1 MLDRARLLA
10 LICVVG
16 VLAVVGY
23 VIATNRRPAPVST
36 PTPTIESMPAP
47 APSLSSDTAATTTL
61 AAVPDTSRHPKPHTA
76 AARPLQRF
84 VFRYNGVDAHYAKL
98 AYVDPA
104 QSPQPQF
111 VDSMSCEV
119 AYVAGGRG
127 ICLSANRG
135 VLTTYAAR
143 IFDAKTFRV
152 LARFPLD
159 GIPSRCRVSRDG
171 KLAALT
177 VFLSGH
183 GYASL
188 DFSTQTL
195 LVDAETGEVISDL
208 EKFAVTRDG
217 QPFSSKDFNYWG
229 VTFAPEPRAFYATLS
244 SQGKFYLVKGDVD
257 RRAAAVVRENVECP
271 SLSPDGTRIAYKNRV
286 SANVRGVWRLHVYD
300 LKSGKDTPLAETRS
314 VDDQPEWLDNDHV
327 LYALPVSEATPSAST
342 NIWSVSTDGV
352 TGPKLYLQLGSS
364 PSAVR

>member
-1 MLDRARLLA
+1 MLDRARLLT

-16 VLAVVGY
+16 ALAIVGY
-23 VIATNRRPAPVST
+23 VIATNRRPAPA
-36 PTPTIESMPAP
+36 PTPTIEPTPSS
-47 APSLSSDTAATTTL
+47 APSLSSDTAATSPL
-61 AAVPDTSRHPKPHTA
+61 VAVPDTSRHPKPHAHTA
-76 AARPLQRF
+76 AARPLQRL
-84 VFRYNGVDAHYAKL
+84 VYRYNGVDSHYGKL

-195 LVDAETGEVISDL
+195 LVNAETGDVISDL

-229 VTFAPEPRAFYATLS
+229 VTFALEPRTFFATLS

-257 RRAAAVVRENVECP
+257 QRSAVVVRENVECP

-327 LYALPVSEATPSAST
+327 LYALPVSEGTPSAST
-342 NIWSVSTDGV
+342 NIWSVATDGV
-352 TGPKLYLQLGSS
+352 TSPKLYMQLGSS